1 MLAWLPALL
10 LAANTTAADPKAPKC
25 VQIIGTNDLHGH
37 IEPDIHRAKPPPP
50 EPKLPSADPNAKPPE
65 PVVQKPIEVQAGGLA
80 DFAAYLDILRAK
92 YPKQTLLLDG
102 GDLFQGTVPS
112 NLSKG
117 AAVIA
122 AYNALGYQAAALGNH
137 EFDFGPEKTE
147 QDLLGAIK
155 KRLGEAHFPFLACN
169 IYEAKS
175 GKRPTWKNLKP
186 SALVTVNG
194 IKVGV
199 IGAITPDT
207 PTVTVPLNVA
217 SLEFRNP
224 ADDVKREA
232 AALRK
237 QGAKVVVLVAHI
249 GGDCAKIEDPHDNS
263 SCNAHSELWA
273 LLDALPEGTLDVAIA
288 GHTHKY
294 IAQFVKG
301 VAVSEAGSYG
311 ASFGWVEACVDSAGK
326 VTTNIHPPVDVCMQD
341 WTEGGCRVRENSA
354 GETDARFL
362 DEKLVA
368 DPKIEKAL
376 SPFLAA
382 VKAQQEAPIG
392 VTMATPLTRK
402 HDAPSPL
409 GVLVA
414 EAIRAAVP
422 GADLGLTN
430 AGGVRADLPGGSL
443 KFGQLFEVLPFD
455 NRVVGIK
462 LTGKQLEALLTAPLE
477 AGHGFPQLSGGK
489 LDFDRAHPDAAK
501 VTLADGSAIDPAK
514 TYVLA
519 TNDFLANGGDGTKAV
534 MDGVGKKNVTE
545 TGKLVRDAFLTF
557 LKAQPQPVPPPKVP
571 DAK

>member
-1 MLAWLPALL
+1 MLAWLSALA
-10 LAANTTAADPKAPKC
+10 LAASTTAAKPPRC

-37 IEPDIHRAKPPPP
+37 IEPDVHRAIPPAPVAPP
-50 EPKLPSADPNAKPPE
+50 PSADPKQPAPP
-65 PVVQKPIEVQAGGLA
+65 PAAVKPIEVHQGGLS
-80 DFAAYLDILRAK
+80 DFAAYLDILREK

-122 AYNALGYQAAALGNH
+122 AYNALGYQAASLGNH

-147 QDLLGAIK
+147 QDLQGAIK
-155 KRLGEAHFPFLACN
+155 KRLTEAKFPFLACN
-169 IYEAKS
+169 VYDAKT

-186 SALVTVNG
+186 STLVTVNG
-194 IKVGV
+194 IKVGI

-224 ADDVKREA
+224 AEDVKREA
-232 AALRK
+232 ASLRK
-237 QGAKVVVLVAHI
+237 QGAKIVVLVAHI
-249 GGDCAKIEDPHDNS
+249 GGDCAKLGDPHDDA
-263 SCNAHSELWA
+263 SCNTKSEMWTLI
-273 LLDALPEGTLDVAIA
+273 DALPEGTLDVAIA

-294 IAQFVKG
+294 IAQYVKG

-341 WTEGGCRVRENSA
+341 WNEGGCRVRENSA
-354 GETDARFL
+354 GEVDAKFL
-362 DEKLVA
+362 DEKLVPDA
-368 DPKIEKAL
+368 KIEKTMA
-376 SPFLAA
+376 PFLAA

-409 GVLVA
+409 GILVA

-455 NRVVGIK
+455 NRVVAIK
-462 LTGKQLEALLTAPLE
+462 LTGKQVAAFLTAPLQ
-477 AGHGFPQLSGGK
+477 AGHGFPQLAGCK

-501 VTLADGSAIDPAK
+501 VTLADGAAIDPEK

-519 TNDFLANGGDGTKAV
+519 TNDFLANGGDGTKTV
-534 MDGVGKKNVTE
+534 MDGVGKQNVTE
-545 TGKLVRDAFLTF
+545 TGKLVRDAFLVF
-557 LKAQPQPVPPPKVP
+557 LKAQPQPVPSPQVP